1 MIWRLKRIIYIALQK
16 LRRRNSINSIY
27 VSPKSLLGH
36 HIAIGRLTQ
45 IDDNSS
51 IGSYTYIG
59 DRCSVTRACIGRYVS
74 IGNNVSIGPGEHGLM
89 NVSTSSHFYRDVYE
103 ELTKG
108 DCIIESDVWIGVDAI
123 VLRGVRVGVGAVIAA
138 NAVVSRDVPD
148 YAVVAGVPARIVKYR
163 FDEDWRRVLMST
175 KWWEKDKK
183 AAESIISNLSELS
196 K

>member
-1 MIWRLKRIIYIALQK
+1 
-16 LRRRNSINSIY
+16 
-27 VSPKSLLGH
+27 
-36 HIAIGRLTQ
+36 
-45 IDDNSS
+45 
-51 IGSYTYIG
+51 
-59 DRCSVTRACIGRYVS
+59 
-74 IGNNVSIGPGEHGLM
+74 M